1 MSQSRR
7 YCLLI
12 DPQNQALQW
21 LKEKIKQET
30 EARLALEKQG
40 KRKMEEK
47 KKEKRKDGGTGA
59 HYPIKPTMDNK
70 TLCDVTADCVY
81 KGLSLIY
88 ENVGEE
94 LSLRISHLYKKE
106 FYKDGDVLFVN
117 INQKP
122 VEVNENFRFYIITQ
136 LPKPHYLPEICVAL
150 TFVNFTVTEEGLQD
164 QMLNYLVEKE
174 DPTLSALRKN
184 CIDTKNSSER
194 KKKEI
199 ETEILF
205 QLDER
210 YYN

>member
-1 MSQSRR
+1 M
-7 YCLLI
+7 CTWTI
-12 DPQNQALQW
+12 PATFW
-21 LKEKIKQET
+21 AT
-30 EARLALEKQG
+30 
-40 KRKMEEK
+40 
-47 KKEKRKDGGTGA
+47 
-59 HYPIKPTMDNK
+59 HYTIKPTMDMK
-70 TLCDVTADCVY
+70 TLCDVTSDCVY

-94 LSLRISHLYKKE
+94 LNQSISHLYKKE

-122 VEVNENFRFYIITQ
+122 IEVSDNFRFYIITQ
-136 LPKPHYLPEICVAL
+136 LPKPHYLPEICVSL
-150 TFVNFTVTEEGLQD
+150 TLVNFTVTEEGLQD

-184 CIDTKNSSER
+184 CIDTKNASER

-205 QLDER
+205 QLDESKK
-210 YYN
+210 NATEDNTILDNEKFSTSNADKNISNHI